1 MSTQQVEFKSYCPI
15 PILPTADEYVH
26 ISVQINCTLHK
37 MFAKN
42 KLFIAYFLWFF
53 YQMKKSGIFFS
64 QTERPF
70 SFFLNVAWLWFWK
83 YKISFFRERK
93 EEEKQLLER
102 FNPFDLFLQSRE
114 NSSGSKLD
122 FGKQIVGMWRE
133 PWSSG

>member
-15 PILPTADEYVH
+15 PILPPADEYVH

-70 SFFLNVAWLWFWK
+70 SFFLNVA
-83 YKISFFRERK
+83 
-93 EEEKQLLER
+93 
-102 FNPFDLFLQSRE
+102 
-114 NSSGSKLD
+114 
-122 FGKQIVGMWRE
+122 
-133 PWSSG
+133 